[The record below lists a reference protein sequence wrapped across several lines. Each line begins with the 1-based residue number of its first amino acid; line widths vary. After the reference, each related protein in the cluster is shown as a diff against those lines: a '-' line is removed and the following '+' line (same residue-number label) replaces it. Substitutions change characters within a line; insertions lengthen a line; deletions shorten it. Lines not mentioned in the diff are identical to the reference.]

1 MGRLKKE
8 EANREK
14 KSIKMFEGLSK
25 SELNAIRG
33 GDLQNTEKDDGD
45 K

>member
-8 EANREK
+8 EANRGK
-14 KSIKMFEGLSK
+14 KSIEMFESLSK
-25 SELNAIRG
+25 NELNSVKG